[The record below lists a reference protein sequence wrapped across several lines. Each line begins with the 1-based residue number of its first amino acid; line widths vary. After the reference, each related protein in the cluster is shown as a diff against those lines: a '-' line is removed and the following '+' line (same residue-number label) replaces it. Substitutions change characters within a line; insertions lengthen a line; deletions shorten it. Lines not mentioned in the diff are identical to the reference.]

1 LTRIE
6 RFWPLVAALALVL
19 AALAGATGAVSTHQ
33 GLALSVVAPLAGLA
47 FVGAGLIGWVLRP
60 DNGTGR
66 LLVVIGF
73 IFLVFSTLWAA
84 NDSVLYTTGNAF
96 GSIYLATFAQ
106 LLLSY
111 PAGRLRTRF
120 ERVAIVALYVIAG
133 AAALLPTFF
142 QAGKDAS
149 CRNCPANAFLIYDSK
164 QTAHAINVVFSVA
177 GLIVFASLFVV
188 LALRWRRA
196 SAARRR
202 VLAPVYA
209 SGGAAVAFLFVGFAL
224 KFVSSVVSDV
234 FWAMSLVC
242 FISLPFF
249 FVGGLL
255 RWRLH
260 RAGVRML
267 LDSGEATP
275 SEAEALLR
283 RALGDPS
290 LRLAYW
296 VEDERC
302 YIDLEGEE
310 LEPGCDCPGRL
321 SAEIS
326 YEDRPLAAIEY
337 DASLSFEP
345 ELLEEVLATARLTLE
360 KDQRLHQL
368 RLSEARSRALLRVLP
383 DAMIRTNRAG
393 VYLEVQGNRAGL
405 VRPPEEMI
413 GLTIRDTLP
422 PDLVERILACI
433 DRTLTTEEPQTLL
446 YELDVQGELRSFE
459 ARMIPSSADEVVSVV
474 RDVTE
479 ERRLR
484 EELTARLAEL
494 EREQRFTKTVVST
507 APVMFLLLDPSGR
520 ITSFNRTCE
529 RLTGFESTEAVWGR
543 TFWEVFVD
551 PADHA
556 LAHEAIAAA
565 ADHAPLVEQ
574 ELRWRTRSGEE
585 LVVATRCTPILDGQ
599 GRWKIQVSGLDLTE
613 RKLVLREL
621 RASRARIVEAEDAE
635 RRRLER
641 NLHDGAQQRLIT
653 LSLALRMAQARI
665 ASDPDGATSILENA
679 AAELG
684 AALAELREL
693 ARGLHPAVLADR
705 GLDAALESL
714 VDRAALPVELESDLE
729 ERLPAA
735 HEVAAFYV
743 VAEALTNVAKYASAT
758 RAWVRITRDDGVA
771 VVEVGDDGC
780 GGADASSGTGL
791 RGLTDRLGALD
802 GWLEIDSPP
811 GCGTT
816 VRARLPLPR
825 ARPPEVAADGH
836 APRPPLAVR
845 R

>member
-1 LTRIE
+1 MTRIE
-6 RFWPLVAALALVL
+6 RFWPLVAAFALVL
-19 AALAGATGAVSTHQ
+19 AALAAATGVVSTHVSVA
-33 GLALSVVAPLAGLA
+33 LAVIGPLAGLA
-47 FVGAGLIGWVLRP
+47 FVGAGLLGWVLRP

-66 LLVVIGF
+66 LLVIIGLV
-73 IFLVFSTLWAA
+73 FLVLSTLWAA
-84 NDSVLYTTGNAF
+84 NDSVLYTTGNAL
-96 GSIYLATFAQ
+96 GAIYLATFAQ

-120 ERVAIVALYVIAG
+120 ERGAIISLYAIAG
-133 AAALLPTFF
+133 AASLLPTFF
-142 QAGKDAS
+142 LAKDTS
-149 CRNCPANAFLIYDSK
+149 CKNCPANAFLIYDSK
-164 QTAHAINVVFSVA
+164 DTAHTINTVFNIA
-177 GLIVFASLFVV
+177 GLLVFATIFVV
-188 LALRWRRA
+188 LALRWRHA
-196 SAARRR
+196 SRARRR

-209 SGGAAVAFLFVGFAL
+209 SGGAAVAFLGIGFAVGFASGL
-224 KFVSSVVSDV
+224 ASDILWV
-234 FWAMSLVC
+234 TSLAC

-255 RWRLH
+255 RWRVN

-267 LDSGEATP
+267 LDSGESTP
-275 SEAEALLR
+275 SEAEVLLR

-296 VEDERC
+296 VEDERS
-302 YIDLEGEE
+302 YIDLEGEL
-310 LEPGCDCPGRL
+310 LEPHCDCPGRD
-321 SAEIS
+321 SVEIA

-337 DASLSFEP
+337 DTSLSFEP

-383 DAMIRTNRAG
+383 DAMIRTNREG
-393 VYLEVQGNRAGL
+393 VYLEVQGNRSGL
-405 VRPPEEMI
+405 VLPAEEMI

-422 PDLVERILACI
+422 PDLVDRILACI
-433 DRTLTTEEPQTLL
+433 DRTLTSEEPQTLL
-446 YELDVQGELRSFE
+446 YELEIQGEVRSFE
-459 ARMIPSSADEVVSVV
+459 ARMIPSSAEEVVSVV

-484 EELTARLAEL
+484 EELTARLTEL

-520 ITSFNRTCE
+520 VTSFNRTCE
-529 RLTGFESTEAVWGR
+529 LLTGYENTEAVWGR
-543 TFWEVFVD
+543 TFWDLFVD
-551 PADHA
+551 PADHS

-565 ADHAPLVEQ
+565 AEHAPLVEQ
-574 ELRWRTRSGEE
+574 ELRWRTRDGEE

-641 NLHDGAQQRLIT
+641 NLHDGAQQRLIS

-665 ASDPDGATSILENA
+665 TSDPDDAASILENA
-679 AAELG
+679 GTELS

-693 ARGLHPAVLADR
+693 ARGLHPAILADR

-714 VDRAALPVELESDLE
+714 ADRAALPVEVASDLD
-729 ERLPAA
+729 ERLPAT

-743 VAEALTNVAKYASAT
+743 IAEALTNVAKYASAT
-758 RAWVRITRDDGVA
+758 RARVRVTREDGLA
-771 VVEVGDDGC
+771 VVEVSDDGL
-780 GGADASSGTGL
+780 GGADATAGTGL

-802 GWLEIDSPP
+802 GWLEIESPP
-811 GCGTT
+811 GAGTK
-816 VRARLPLPR
+816 VRALMPLPR
-825 ARPPEVAADGH
+825 ARPPQVADDGR
-836 APRPPLAVR
+836 APRPPLALR

>member
-1 LTRIE
+1 VTRIE
-6 RFWPLVAALALVL
+6 RFWPLVAALAIVL

-33 GLALSVVAPLAGLA
+33 GLALSVIGPLAGLA
-47 FVGAGLIGWVLRP
+47 FVGAGLLGWVLRP

-66 LLVVIGF
+66 LLVIIGF
-73 IFLVFSTLWAA
+73 VFLVFTTLWAA
-84 NDSVLYTTGNAF
+84 NESVLYTTGNAF
-96 GSIYLATFAQ
+96 GSVYLAIFAQ

-120 ERVAIVALYVIAG
+120 ERGAIIALYVVAA

-142 QAGKDAS
+142 QAKDTS
-149 CRNCPANAFLIYDSK
+149 CKSCPANAFLIHDSK
-164 QTAHAINVVFSVA
+164 QTADAINAVFSIAGLVVFVS
-177 GLIVFASLFVV
+177 IFVV
-188 LALRWRRA
+188 LALRWRHA
-196 SAARRR
+196 SPARRR

-209 SGGAAVAFLFVGFAL
+209 SGGAAVAFLGLGFAVN
-224 KFVSSVVSDV
+224 FVNHLAGDV
-234 FWAMSLVC
+234 FWAMALVC
-242 FISLPFF
+242 FVALPFF

-255 RWRLH
+255 RWRFH

-267 LDSGEATP
+267 LDSGESTP

-290 LRLAYW
+290 LRLSYW

-302 YIDLEGEE
+302 YVDLEGEV

-321 SAEIS
+321 SAEIA

-345 ELLEEVLATARLTLE
+345 ELLEEVLATTRLTLE
-360 KDQRLHQL
+360 KDKRLHQL
-368 RLSEARSRALLRVLP
+368 RLGEARSRALLRVLP
-383 DAMIRTNRAG
+383 DAMIRTNREG
-393 VYLEVQGNRAGL
+393 VYLEVQGNRSGL
-405 VRPPEEMI
+405 VRPADEMI
-413 GLTIRDTLP
+413 GLSIRDTLSP
-422 PDLVERILACI
+422 ELVERVLACI
-433 DRTLTTEEPQTLL
+433 DRTLTTEEPQTLVYDL
-446 YELDVQGELRSFE
+446 AIGDELRSFE
-459 ARMIPSSADEVVSVV
+459 ARMIPSSAEEVVSVV
-474 RDVTE
+474 RDITE

-507 APVMFLLLDPSGR
+507 APVMFLLLDPAGR

-529 RLTGFESTEAVWGR
+529 LLTGYDDNEVVRGGP
-543 TFWEVFVD
+543 FWEVFVH

-556 LAHEAIAAA
+556 LAREAIAAA

-574 ELRWRTRSGEE
+574 ELRWRTHEGEE

-599 GRWKIQVSGLDLTE
+599 GEWKIQVSGVDLTE
-613 RKLVLREL
+613 RKLYLHEL
-621 RASRARIVEAEDAE
+621 RASRARIMEAGDAE

-641 NLHDGAQQRLIT
+641 NLHDGAQQRLIS

-665 ASDPDGATSILENA
+665 ATDPDGAAAILGDAGTELA
-679 AAELG
+679 AALG
-684 AALAELREL
+684 ELREL

-714 VDRAALPVELESDLE
+714 ADRAALPVQVESDLDG
-729 ERLPAA
+729 RLSAA
-735 HEVAAFYV
+735 LEVAAFYV

-758 RAWVRITRDDGVA
+758 QARVRVTSEEGLAI
-771 VVEVGDDGC
+771 VEVSDDGC
-780 GGADASSGTGL
+780 GGADASAGTGL

-802 GWLEIDSPP
+802 GWLEIDSEP
-811 GCGTT
+811 GCGTK
-816 VRARLPLPR
+816 VRALMPLPR
-825 ARPPEVAADGH
+825 VVSPGAGQDSR
-836 APRPPLAVR
+836 APLPPLAVR